1 MYDLDLI
8 ICVAD
13 FISSHIYVFLFACQM
28 HGIQLFALFYIFAV
42 PVHWTTVISGSSL
55 TIWLQWQTTSWLHHT
70 RLAHRHKC
78 ARTRTTRL
86 SPRTCR
92 ATAPTW

>member
-13 FISSHIYVFLFACQM
+13 FISSHIYVFLFAFQM

-42 PVHWTTVISGSSL
+42 HSTTVISGSSL
-55 TIWLQWQTTSWLHHT
+55 TIWLQWQTTRLHHT

-78 ARTRTTRL
+78 V
-86 SPRTCR
+86 
-92 ATAPTW
+92 